1 MYGLLSGSILSASV
15 GVMFS
20 IAFLPMTAGVM
31 FTCFGIS
38 LASIIGMAFIDP
50 SRVTLRTALFVL
62 IGLTCGITIAPAVS
76 MAAFM
81 DPMILVQAGLG
92 TLAIFAGCTTAALTF
107 RRKVFLLIGGPLI
120 GLLFVVILAS
130 LGTVLLPAL
139 GIGSPALIAA
149 LHNINLYLGLGVFS
163 LFIAYDTQRMIE
175 SARSGIADPISDALS
190 LFLNLLNIFIRLLE
204 VFMASRK

>member
-1 MYGLLSGSILSASV
+1 
-15 GVMFS
+15 
-20 IAFLPMTAGVM
+20 
-31 FTCFGIS
+31 
-38 LASIIGMAFIDP
+38 
-50 SRVTLRTALFVL
+50 
-62 IGLTCGITIAPAVS
+62 
-76 MAAFM
+76 
-81 DPMILVQAGLG
+81 
-92 TLAIFAGCTTAALTF
+92 
-107 RRKVFLLIGGPLI
+107 
-120 GLLFVVILAS
+120 LFVVILAS